1 MENQVQNYE
10 QANTYIEAICNLYNV
25 SDQQKNKMYDG
36 LEQIQQELGNYDPYD
51 VKVAINRHY
60 KYKSSKVR
68 PNLHQVVAELTG
80 VEKLENYSNN
90 DNSAYDKYD
99 DLVNEFLNNYLNS
112 NHRIEVLTT
121 LGYSTELPKLCKNNT
136 LIGYTEINIMFANPI
151 DRFMCQYIQIQANI
165 LAKTNISVGLDNE
178 FSKIKPTAHQQASNY
193 SCLLYYFKS
202 KEFYET
208 VKRIG
213 TISILVPT
221 DIQEHFYNK

>member
-1 MENQVQNYE
+1 MQEMKNYD
-10 QANTYIEAICNLYNV
+10 QANTYISMICNLYNV
-25 SDQQKNKMYDG
+25 SEKAKETMHNG
-36 LEQIQQELGNYDPYD
+36 LEQIQQELGDYD
-51 VKVAINRHY
+51 VNDIKVAINRHY
-60 KYKSSKVR
+60 KYKSSKTR

-80 VEKLENYSNN
+80 VEKLEHYSNN

-99 DLVNEFLNNYLNS
+99 NLVNEFLNNYLNS

-136 LIGYTEINIMFANPI
+136 LNGYTEVNIMFANPI

-178 FSKIKPTAHQQASNY
+178 FSKIKPTAHQQASRY

-213 TISILVPT
+213 AILILVPT